1 MSFNSLCKEALS
13 SGKKVIAVDADDVLA
28 STNAKVA
35 EMYNELYELDPP
47 MRLTD
52 FRHYLYWQNRGW
64 GTPVETAEKIR
75 NMYRKGL
82 LAKAEPIKGAREG
95 LQALKDLGFR
105 LVLITARGPDTEP
118 GTHVWLKENMPD
130 LFESLHFTGAFVAMQ
145 NPDTASASP
154 PKKRSKAAV
163 AHALGACLLIDDSLE
178 NALTCAAHEP
188 PLPVLLFGKYPWNSH
203 LTAEDTTE
211 DDKAHQERVLRGIE
225 SEKGEDLAFRLK
237 REEETKGR
245 LDLPDSVQRVDNWEE
260 VVETLKGLSKDGL
273 AKGRL

>member
-1 MSFNSLCKEALS
+1 M
-13 SGKKVIAVDADDVLA
+13 
-28 STNAKVA
+28 
-35 EMYNELYELDPP
+35 
-47 MRLTD
+47 
-52 FRHYLYWQNRGW
+52 
-64 GTPVETAEKIR
+64 
-75 NMYRKGL
+75 
-82 LAKAEPIKGAREG
+82 
-95 LQALKDLGFR
+95 
-105 LVLITARGPDTEP
+105 
-118 GTHVWLKENMPD
+118 
-130 LFESLHFTGAFVAMQ
+130 
-145 NPDTASASP
+145 
-154 PKKRSKAAV
+154 

-211 DDKAHQERVLRGIE
+211 DDKAHQERILRGIE

-245 LDLPDSVQRVDNWEE
+245 LDLPQSVQRVDNWEE